1 MSIKNGLSLVCVAL
15 ILVAQPAAAAVAV
28 GQTASTGTK
37 VDGLRV
43 PSGTTLLSPAL
54 VETDSAPAVVHLSN
68 GQVLAFDQQ
77 TSAVVTDTDGD
88 VQVDV
93 RAGRVAYSDEDGEVA
108 VIAANILLTM
118 SQEGEIQ
125 EGERVS
131 SAGASGENESLCQ
144 LQNWS
149 QAQWQKCT
157 VSEPKSNDCD
167 WKLLEVPMSEV
178 PQYLDINS
186 YLSCKDRN
194 PLNLNCSCGIK
205 VIPIWAVGVGAAAA
219 AAGLII
225 IIDDDD
231 PKPASPTTP

>member
-1 MSIKNGLSLVCVAL
+1 MSINKGLSLVCVAL
-15 ILVAQPAAAAVAV
+15 ILMAQPAATAISV
-28 GQTASTGTK
+28 GQTATVGAK

-54 VETDSAPAVVHLSN
+54 IETGDTPAVVHLSS
-68 GQVLAFDQQ
+68 GQVLALAQQ
-77 TSAVVTDTDGD
+77 TSAVVSDVDGGLQ
-88 VQVDV
+88 VQVQ
-93 RAGRVAYSDEDGEVA
+93 AGNVAYSDQSGEVT
-108 VIAANILLTM
+108 LLAENSTTM
-118 SQEGEIQ
+118 LNQEGQIQ

-131 SAGASGENESLCQ
+131 TAGAAEGDESLCQ

-157 VSEPKSNDCD
+157 VTDPKSGDCD
-167 WKLLEVPMSEV
+167 WTLLEVPMSEV

-194 PLNLNCSCGIK
+194 PLGLNCECGIK
-205 VIPIWAVGVGAAAA
+205 VIPWWIVGAGAAA